1 MFYEASITPIPKMVK
16 RTKQRQN
23 HKSIY
28 LKNIDLKKKKLKILA
43 MLVIKFIHLELF
55 LIFPYYSFN
64 VSENDVIFPLSF
76 LMLVNCVI
84 FFPLS
89 VLLEA

>member
-1 MFYEASITPIPKMVK
+1 
-16 RTKQRQN
+16 
-23 HKSIY
+23 
-28 LKNIDLKKKKLKILA
+28 

-55 LIFPYYSFN
+55 LIFPYYPFN

-76 LMLVNCVI
+76 LMLVSCVI

>member
-1 MFYEASITPIPKMVK
+1 
-16 RTKQRQN
+16 
-23 HKSIY
+23 
-28 LKNIDLKKKKLKILA
+28 

-76 LMLVNCVI
+76 LMLVSCVI